1 LPTAH
6 WLWTDC
12 ADTTRFLVRTLSLTQ
27 HPANDVIPQDVA
39 LARPGPATQPD
50 GRSIASALL
59 PIMAVVFVGFLITGM
74 AMPVLPLHVH
84 QRLGLGTF
92 VVGLVAGAQ
101 FAASLVSRFWSGR
114 YADARGGKQAMMVGI
129 LMAAA
134 AGALYLA
141 SLRFADAPS
150 LSVTILIV
158 GRAMLGWA
166 ESCMITGA
174 LTWGLALGGRGH
186 SGRVIAWVGTAL
198 WGAFAAGAPLG
209 TLLYDRVGFVGIA
222 LTTMLLPLVTLAL
235 VVRQQAIPPTPHAAP
250 AFAHVIGAVAL
261 PGIALALGSVG
272 FGAITTFSTLYFA
285 ERTWSGAWLVFT
297 VLCGVFILGR
307 IAFGHLPDRLGGAR
321 VALVC
326 VVIQAV
332 GLAAIWLAP
341 SAAVVFAGA
350 AITGAGYSLVF
361 PGFGVEAVRRAP
373 PESRGMAMGIYSA
386 YLDLALGIANPLLG
400 YVAGHQGL
408 RAVFLVSA
416 LLVAGA
422 SVVATR
428 MLAGR

>member
-1 LPTAH
+1 
-6 WLWTDC
+6 
-12 ADTTRFLVRTLSLTQ
+12 
-27 HPANDVIPQDVA
+27 
-39 LARPGPATQPD
+39 
-50 GRSIASALL
+50 
-59 PIMAVVFVGFLITGM
+59 MAVVFVGFLIIGM

-114 YADARGGKQAMMVGI
+114 YADARGGKQAMIVGI

-141 SLRFADAPS
+141 SLQFVATPM
-150 LSVTILIV
+150 LSVSILIA
-158 GRAMLGWA
+158 GRAVLGWA

-186 SGRVIAWVGTAL
+186 AGRVIAWVGTAL

-209 TLLYDRVGFVGIA
+209 TLMYDRVGFVGIA

-235 VVRQQAIPPTPHAAP
+235 VTRQQAIPPTPHESP
-250 AFAHVIGAVAL
+250 PFAHVIGAVAM

-272 FGAITTFSTLYFA
+272 FGAITTFVTLYFA
-285 ERTWSGAWLVFT
+285 ERSWSGAWLVFT

-307 IAFGHLPDRLGGAR
+307 IVLGHLPDRLGGAR

-326 VVIQAV
+326 VLVQAV
-332 GLAAIWLAP
+332 GLTAIWLAP
-341 SAAVVFAGA
+341 NAAIVLAGA
-350 AITGAGYSLVF
+350 AVTGAGYSLVF

-386 YLDLALGIANPLLG
+386 YLDLALGIANPMLG

-408 RAVFLVSA
+408 
-416 LLVAGA
+416 
-422 SVVATR
+422 TR
-428 MLAGR
+428 SLDKQIDTY

>member
-1 LPTAH
+1 MAH
-6 WLWTDC
+6 
-12 ADTTRFLVRTLSLTQ
+12 SL
-27 HPANDVIPQDVA
+27 NDVPPRDVA
-39 LARPGPATQPD
+39 TPLAPSLEGH
-50 GRSIASALL
+50 SVASALV
-59 PIMAVVFVGFLITGM
+59 PIMAVVFVGFLIIGM

-101 FAASLVSRFWSGR
+101 FAASLASRFWSGR
-114 YADARGGKQAMMVGI
+114 YADARGGKRAMIVGI

-141 SLRFADAPS
+141 SLQFVATPT
-150 LSVTILIV
+150 LSVSILIA
-158 GRAMLGWA
+158 GRAVMGWA

-174 LTWGLALGGRGH
+174 LTWALALGGRGH
-186 SGRVIAWVGTAL
+186 AGRVIAWVGTAL

-209 TLLYDRVGFVGIA
+209 TLVYDRVGFVGIA
-222 LTTMLLPLVTLAL
+222 LSTMLLPLVTLAL
-235 VVRQQAIPPTPHAAP
+235 VTRQQAIPPTPHESP
-250 AFAHVIGAVAL
+250 PFAHVIGAVAM

-272 FGAITTFSTLYFA
+272 FGAITTFITLYFA
-285 ERTWSGAWLVFT
+285 ERSWSGAWLVFT

-307 IAFGHLPDRLGGAR
+307 IVLGHLPDRLGGAR

-326 VVIQAV
+326 VLVQAV

-341 SAAVVFAGA
+341 SAAVVFVGA
-350 AITGAGYSLVF
+350 AVTGAGYSLVF

-416 LLVAGA
+416 LMVGGA
-422 SVVATR
+422 SVVAAR
-428 MLAGR
+428 MLGDR